1 MEVTKMTKDD
11 LRKEIRSLIWKAF
24 VESRLKSLRKREGKR
39 QSLVKEWEELLGED
53 WEDVLESRE
62 FWEERVWKPIREEI
76 GRIEKIG
83 KLFES
88 KANEFWKRHL
98 EEVDDVRDIPTL
110 VNFITDVCNWIDNAL
125 ENVIPEISRILT
137 SSKEDLEI
145 LKTQLEGLEE
155 SLQEGRKGK

>member
-1 MEVTKMTKDD
+1 D

-62 FWEERVWKPIREEI
+62 FWEKRVWKPIREEI

>member
-1 MEVTKMTKDD
+1 MTKDD

-62 FWEERVWKPIREEI
+62 FWEKRVWKPIREEI

>member
-1 MEVTKMTKDD
+1 MTKDD

>member
-62 FWEERVWKPIREEI
+62 FWEKRVWKPIREEI